1 MEKNGRYSKK
11 KKKKRLL
18 ATVVQFQTVEK
29 NRDLIIGY
37 VYYIGF
43 KVTWWTALTEAVNN
57 YI

>member
-11 KKKKRLL
+11 NKKKRLL

-43 KVTWWTALTEAVNN
+43 KVT
-57 YI
+57 